1 MNEGNI
7 NEHNYVWDA
16 FSNFQIL
23 KKFTAPQAAYNYVLK
38 IIDNLTTT
46 YTPFNSVIRSQD
58 TIYRLEIKDILRLK
72 ATTNP
77 TYPDNDIRMVS
88 VDIPTLVGIPESQSM
103 TNNVDPRVFGTSN
116 WCRALLNT
124 TDYFAFELKCD
135 IDSSQPRIL

>member
-1 MNEGNI
+1 MSNANLTA
-7 NEHNYVWDA
+7 DA
-16 FSNFQIL
+16 NPTEPIYTFGEVPFP
-23 KKFTAPQAAYNYVLK
+23 AD
-38 IIDNLTTT
+38 IDNLTTT

-103 TNNVDPRVFGTSN
+103 TKNVDPRVFGTSN